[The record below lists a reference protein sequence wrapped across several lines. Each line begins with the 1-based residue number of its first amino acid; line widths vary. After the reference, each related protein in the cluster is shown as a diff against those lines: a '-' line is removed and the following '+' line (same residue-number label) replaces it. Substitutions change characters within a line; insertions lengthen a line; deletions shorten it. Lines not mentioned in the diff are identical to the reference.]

1 MENIKLS
8 IILEI
13 LGRPPENVTAA
24 MNNLIEQLSKEKG
37 VVIVSKKINDPIPV
51 KDSKDLYTTF
61 SEIDL
66 EVASIDLLFFI
77 AFKYMP
83 SNFEITY
90 PENLKVKNEELTQA
104 INQLV
109 QRLHSY
115 DALAKNVVAERDFLA
130 KRLVTYEPQLFRQ
143 QQNASQPENKV
154 LEKSSKKQKKK
165 KSKH

>member
-13 LGRPPENVTAA
+13 LGRPPENVTSA

-37 VVIVSKKINDPIPV
+37 VILKSKKVNDPVPV

-66 EVASIDLLFFI
+66 EVESIDILFFI

-130 KRLVTYEPQLFRQ
+130 KRLIHYEPQLFRQ
-143 QQNASQPENKV
+143 PQNVPQQEEKKSPEKP
-154 LEKSSKKQKKK
+154 SKKQKKK
-165 KSKH
+165 KSK